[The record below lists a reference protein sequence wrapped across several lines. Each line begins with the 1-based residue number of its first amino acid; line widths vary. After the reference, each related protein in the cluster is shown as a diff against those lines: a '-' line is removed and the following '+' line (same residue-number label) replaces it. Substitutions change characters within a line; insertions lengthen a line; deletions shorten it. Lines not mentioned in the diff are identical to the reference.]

1 MAIGSILAII
11 VTMKKPW
18 KSTNTSRAICIYTRG
33 RGSLR
38 LLSRTR
44 GQTIMSLRNVPLADV
59 DLDDDEIRAVT
70 DVLRSK
76 WLSMGPV
83 TAEFER
89 QFAAMVG
96 VKHAFAVTNCT
107 AALHLAHLALGAG
120 PGDTVICPS
129 LTFVATA
136 NAIRYTG
143 AVPVFADVTSVE
155 NCNISPE
162 SLATCLDT
170 TTKGIC
176 VVHYGGYPCDIDSI
190 MALAR
195 RHGLYVV
202 EDVAHAPGA
211 GCSVTLPGN
220 GQDGSGER
228 VFKQCGN
235 IGDIGCFSFFSNK
248 NLTTGEGGMLTTNN
262 DDLAERIKLL
272 RSHGMTSLTW
282 DRDRGHSFSYDVTA
296 SGFNYRIDE
305 MRSALGLVQLRKL
318 AANNQRRAEAV
329 NRYHEKLAALE
340 GITLPFAHYTDLSSY
355 HLLPIVLPADDQRP
369 GFMQF
374 LKECGLQTSIHYPPI
389 HQFTYYRS
397 CTSPAAL
404 PVTEQ
409 LGRRL
414 VTLPLYPHITPQQ
427 IDAVVEAVTAWY
439 SQHV

>member
-1 MAIGSILAII
+1 MVIGSTSVTI
-11 VTMKKPW
+11 VTTKKPS
-18 KSTNTSRAICIYTRG
+18 KSTSTSRAICTWTRG
-33 RGSLR
+33 RSSLR
-38 LLSRTR
+38 LRCRLR
-44 GQTIMSLRNVPLADV
+44 GHTLVSLWNVPLADI
-59 DLDDDEIRAVT
+59 DLSDDEVRAVT

-89 QFAAMVG
+89 QFATMVG
-96 VKHAFAVTNCT
+96 VRHAFAVTNCT

-143 AVPVFADVTSVE
+143 AAPVFADVTSVE

-162 SLATCLDT
+162 RIAACLDA

-176 VVHYGGYPCDIDSI
+176 VVHYGGYPCDMDSI
-190 MALAR
+190 LALAQ

-211 GCSVTLPGN
+211 GCWVTVPGD
-220 GQDGSGER
+220 GQDRGGEW
-228 VFKQCGN
+228 VFKRCGN

-248 NLTTGEGGMLTTNN
+248 NLTTGEGGMLTTSN
-262 DDLAERIKLL
+262 DELAERLKLL

-305 MRSALGLVQLRKL
+305 MRSALGLVQIGKL
-318 AANNQRRAEAV
+318 EANNLRRAEAV

-340 GITLPFAHYTDLSSY
+340 GMTLAFAHYEGISSY

-369 GFMQF
+369 GFTEF
-374 LKECGLQTSIHYPPI
+374 LKERGIQ
-389 HQFTYYRS
+389 
-397 CTSPAAL
+397 
-404 PVTEQ
+404 
-409 LGRRL
+409 
-414 VTLPLYPHITPQQ
+414 
-427 IDAVVEAVTAWY
+427 
-439 SQHV
+439 

>member
-1 MAIGSILAII
+1 
-11 VTMKKPW
+11 
-18 KSTNTSRAICIYTRG
+18 
-33 RGSLR
+33 
-38 LLSRTR
+38 
-44 GQTIMSLRNVPLADV
+44 MSLWNVPLADI
-59 DLDDDEIRAVT
+59 DLSDDEIRAVT

-143 AVPVFADVTSVE
+143 AAPVFADVTSVE

-162 SLATCLDT
+162 SIAACLDA

-176 VVHYGGYPCDIDSI
+176 VVHYGGYPCDMDSI

-211 GCSVTLPGN
+211 GCWVTLPGN
-220 GQDGSGER
+220 GQDGGGER

-262 DDLAERIKLL
+262 DVLAERLKLL

-282 DRDRGHSFSYDVTA
+282 DRDRGHSFSYDVMA

-318 AANNQRRAEAV
+318 EANNQRRAEAV
-329 NRYHEKLAALE
+329 NRYHEKLTALE
-340 GITLPFAHYTDLSSY
+340 GIILPFAHYEGISSY
-355 HLLPIVLPADDQRP
+355 HLLPIVLPADEQRP
-369 GFMQF
+369 GFMRVPEGAWDSDKHA
-374 LKECGLQTSIHYPPI
+374 LPAHSSVYVLPLLHLACGVASDGAVGAA
-389 HQFTYYRS
+389 S
-397 CTSPAAL
+397 GDVAAL
-404 PVTEQ
+404 SAYHPPANRHCRGGSDRMAQPTRLRACCGQ
-409 LGRRL
+409 RGRGRWLGG
-414 VTLPLYPHITPQQ
+414 
-427 IDAVVEAVTAWY
+427 
-439 SQHV
+439 

>member
-1 MAIGSILAII
+1 
-11 VTMKKPW
+11 V
-18 KSTNTSRAICIYTRG
+18 
-33 RGSLR
+33 SLW
-38 LLSRTR
+38 
-44 GQTIMSLRNVPLADV
+44 NVPLADI
-59 DLDDDEIRAVT
+59 DLDEDEIQAVT

-89 QFAAMVG
+89 QFGAMVG

-120 PGDTVICPS
+120 PGDSVICPA

-143 AVPVFADVTSVE
+143 ANPVFADVTSAE
-155 NCNISPE
+155 NCNIAPE
-162 SLATCLDT
+162 SIAACINA

-176 VVHYGGYPCDIDSI
+176 VVHYGGYPCDMEAI

-211 GCSVTLPGN
+211 GCWVTIPE
-220 GQDGSGER
+220 DGSEAGER
-228 VFKQCGN
+228 VFKQCGS

-262 DDLAERIKLL
+262 DALAERIKLL

-282 DRDRGHSFSYDVTA
+282 DRERGHSFSYDVTD
-296 SGFNYRIDE
+296 SGWNYRIDE
-305 MRSALGLVQLRKL
+305 MRAALGLVQLRKL
-318 AANNQRRAEAV
+318 ATNNQRRAEAV
-329 NRYHEKLAALE
+329 NWYHEKLAALQ
-340 GITLPFAHYTDLSSY
+340 GIGLPFAHYAETSSY
-355 HLLPIVLPADDQRP
+355 HLMPIVLSADEQRP
-369 GFMQF
+369 GFMEF
-374 LKECGLQTSIHYPPI
+374 LKGRGIQTSIHYPPI

-397 CTSPAAL
+397 CIPAVTL

-409 LGRRL
+409 LGKRL
-414 VTLPLYPHITPQQ
+414 VTLPLHPLITPQQ
-427 IDAVVEAVTAWY
+427 IDIVVEAVTAWHD
-439 SQHV
+439 QHVS

>member
-1 MAIGSILAII
+1 
-11 VTMKKPW
+11 
-18 KSTNTSRAICIYTRG
+18 
-33 RGSLR
+33 
-38 LLSRTR
+38 
-44 GQTIMSLRNVPLADV
+44 MSLWNVPLADI
-59 DLDDDEIRAVT
+59 DMGDDEIRAVT

-83 TAEFER
+83 TVEFER

-96 VKHAFAVTNCT
+96 VTHAFAVTNCT

-143 AVPVFADVTSVE
+143 AAPVFADVTSAE

-162 SLATCLDT
+162 SIAACIDA

-176 VVHYGGYPCDIDSI
+176 VVHYGGYPCDMDSV

-211 GCSVTLPGN
+211 GCWVTLPGN
-220 GQDGSGER
+220 RQDGSGER

-248 NLTTGEGGMLTTNN
+248 NLATGEGGMLTTNN
-262 DDLAERIKLL
+262 DALAERLKLL

-318 AANNQRRAEAV
+318 ETNNQRRGEVV

-340 GITLPFAHYTDLSSY
+340 GIILPFAHYEGISSY
-355 HLLPIVLPADDQRP
+355 HLLPIVLPADEQRP
-369 GFMQF
+369 GFTEF
-374 LKECGLQTSIHYPPI
+374 LKACGIQTSMHYPPI

-414 VTLPLYPHITPQQ
+414 VTLPLYPHITFQQ

>member
-1 MAIGSILAII
+1 M
-11 VTMKKPW
+11 TNW
-18 KSTNTSRAICIYTRG
+18 K
-33 RGSLR
+33 
-38 LLSRTR
+38 
-44 GQTIMSLRNVPLADV
+44 VPLADI
-59 DLDDDEIRAVT
+59 DLGTEEIEAVT
-70 DVLRSK
+70 DVLRSR

-107 AALHLAHLALGAG
+107 AALHLAHQALGAG
-120 PGDTVICPS
+120 PGDTVICPA

-143 AVPVFADVTSVE
+143 ASPVFADVTSAA
-155 NCNISPE
+155 NCNIAPE
-162 SLATCLDT
+162 SIAACVDA

-176 VVHYGGYPCDIDSI
+176 VVHYGGYPCDMEGI
-190 MALAR
+190 MALAQ

-211 GCSVTLPGN
+211 GCWVTLPDNEQG
-220 GQDGSGER
+220 GEGER
-228 VFKQCGN
+228 VFKQCGS

-248 NLTTGEGGMLTTNN
+248 NLTTGEGGMLTTDN
-262 DDLAERIKLL
+262 DTLADRIKLL

-305 MRSALGLVQLRKL
+305 MRSALGLVQLHKL
-318 AANNQRRAEAV
+318 EANNQRRVEAV
-329 NRYHEKLAALE
+329 NRYHEKLAVLE
-340 GITLPFAHYTDLSSY
+340 GFILPFAHYEGTSSH
-355 HLLPIVLPADDQRP
+355 HLLPIVLPADEQRP

-374 LKECGLQTSIHYPPI
+374 LKERGIQTSIHYPPI

-397 CTSPAAL
+397 CTTPGVL

-427 IDAVVEAVTAWY
+427 IDAVVEAVTAWHN
-439 SQHV
+439 QHV

>member
-1 MAIGSILAII
+1 L
-11 VTMKKPW
+11 TNW
-18 KSTNTSRAICIYTRG
+18 K
-33 RGSLR
+33 
-38 LLSRTR
+38 
-44 GQTIMSLRNVPLADV
+44 VPLADI
-59 DLDDDEIRAVT
+59 DLGTEEIEAVT
-70 DVLRSK
+70 DVLRSR

-83 TAEFER
+83 TAEFEQ

-107 AALHLAHLALGAG
+107 AALHLAHQALGAG
-120 PGDTVICPS
+120 PGDTVICPA

-143 AVPVFADVTSVE
+143 ASPVFADVTSAA
-155 NCNISPE
+155 NCNIAPE
-162 SLATCLDT
+162 SIAACVDA

-176 VVHYGGYPCDIDSI
+176 VVHYGGYPCDMEGI

-211 GCSVTLPGN
+211 GCWVTLPGN
-220 GQDGSGER
+220 GQGEDGER
-228 VFKQCGN
+228 VFKQCGS

-248 NLTTGEGGMLTTNN
+248 NLTTGEGGMLTTDNVT
-262 DDLAERIKLL
+262 LADRIKLL

-305 MRSALGLVQLRKL
+305 MRSALGLVQLHKL
-318 AANNQRRAEAV
+318 EANKQRRAEAV
-329 NRYHEKLAALE
+329 NRYHEKLAVLE
-340 GITLPFAHYTDLSSY
+340 GFILPFAHYEGTSSY
-355 HLLPIVLPADDQRP
+355 HLLPIVLPADEQRP

-374 LKECGLQTSIHYPPI
+374 LKERGIQTSIHYPPI
-389 HQFTYYRS
+389 HQFTYYRA
-397 CTSPAAL
+397 CTTPVVL

-427 IDAVVEAVTAWY
+427 IDAVVEAVTVWHN
-439 SQHV
+439 QHV

>member
-1 MAIGSILAII
+1 
-11 VTMKKPW
+11 
-18 KSTNTSRAICIYTRG
+18 
-33 RGSLR
+33 
-38 LLSRTR
+38 
-44 GQTIMSLRNVPLADV
+44 MSLWTVPLADI
-59 DLDDDEIRAVT
+59 DLSEDEIRAVT

-89 QFAAMVG
+89 QFAQMVG
-96 VKHAFAVTNCT
+96 VQHAFAVTNCT

-120 PGDTVICPS
+120 PGDTVICPA

-143 AVPVFADVTSVE
+143 AAPVFADVTSTE

-162 SLATCLDT
+162 SIAACVDA

-176 VVHYGGYPCDIDSI
+176 VVHYGGYPCDMEAI

-195 RHGLYVV
+195 QHGLYVV

-211 GCSVTLPGN
+211 GCWVTMPGN
-220 GQDGSGER
+220 GQGETAEWVFRACGS
-228 VFKQCGN
+228 

-248 NLTTGEGGMLTTNN
+248 NLTTAEGGMLTTNN
-262 DDLAERIKLL
+262 DALAERIKLL

-296 SGFNYRIDE
+296 AGWNYRIDE

-318 AANNQRRAEAV
+318 EANNQRRAEAV
-329 NRYHEKLAALE
+329 QRYHEKLAVLE
-340 GITLPFAHYTDLSSY
+340 GVILPFAHYKGIAAY
-355 HLLPIVLPADDQRP
+355 HLLPIVLPGDEQRP
-369 GFMQF
+369 GFAEW
-374 LKECGLQTSIHYPPI
+374 LKGLGIQTSMHYPPI
-389 HQFTYYRS
+389 HQFTHYRS
-397 CTSPAAL
+397 CTPPVAL

-414 VTLPLYPHITPQQ
+414 VTLPLYPHMSSQH
-427 IDAVVEAVTAWY
+427 IDMVVEAVRAWH

>member
-1 MAIGSILAII
+1 
-11 VTMKKPW
+11 
-18 KSTNTSRAICIYTRG
+18 
-33 RGSLR
+33 
-38 LLSRTR
+38 
-44 GQTIMSLRNVPLADV
+44 LADI
-59 DLDDDEIRAVT
+59 DLSDDEIEAVT
-70 DVLRSK
+70 AVLRSK

-83 TAEFER
+83 TAEFEQ
-89 QFAAMVG
+89 QFAALVG
-96 VKHAFAVTNCT
+96 VKHALAVTNCT

-143 AVPVFADVTSVE
+143 ATPVFADVTSVA
-155 NCNISPE
+155 NCNIAPE
-162 SLATCLDT
+162 SIAAQVDA

-176 VVHYGGYPCDIDSI
+176 VVHYGGYPCDMDRI

-211 GCSVTLPGN
+211 GCWVTVPGP
-220 GQDGSGER
+220 GPHGSGER
-228 VFKQCGN
+228 VFRQCGS

-262 DDLAERIKLL
+262 DALAERLKLL

-296 SGFNYRIDE
+296 SGFNYRIDD

-329 NRYHEKLAALE
+329 NRYRERLAALQD
-340 GITLPFAHYTDLSSY
+340 ITVPFAQYEGVSSY
-355 HLLPIVLPADDQRP
+355 HLLPIVLPADEQRP
-369 GFMQF
+369 GFTAF
-374 LKECGLQTSIHYPPI
+374 LKERGIQTSLHYPPI
-389 HQFTYYRS
+389 HQFTHYRS
-397 CTSPAAL
+397 GTSSAAL

-414 VTLPLYPHITPQQ
+414 VTLPLYPQMRPQHIDT
-427 IDAVVEAVTAWY
+427 VVEAVTAWH

>member
-1 MAIGSILAII
+1 L
-11 VTMKKPW
+11 TNW
-18 KSTNTSRAICIYTRG
+18 K
-33 RGSLR
+33 
-38 LLSRTR
+38 
-44 GQTIMSLRNVPLADV
+44 VPLADI
-59 DLDDDEIRAVT
+59 DLGAEEIEAVAC
-70 DVLRSK
+70 VLRSR

-120 PGDTVICPS
+120 FGDTVICPS

-143 AVPVFADVTSVE
+143 ASPVFADVTSAAD
-155 NCNISPE
+155 CNIALE
-162 SLATCLDT
+162 SIAACVDAS
-170 TTKGIC
+170 TKGIC
-176 VVHYGGYPCDIDSI
+176 VVHYGGYPCDMEGI

-211 GCSVTLPGN
+211 GCWVTWPGN
-220 GQDGSGER
+220 GQGEEGER
-228 VFKQCGN
+228 VFKQCGS

-248 NLTTGEGGMLTTNN
+248 NLTTGEGGMLTTDN
-262 DDLAERIKLL
+262 DTLADRIKLL

-305 MRSALGLVQLRKL
+305 MRSALGLVQLHKL
-318 AANNQRRAEAV
+318 EANKQRRAEAV
-329 NRYHEKLAALE
+329 NRYHEKLADLE
-340 GITLPFAHYTDLSSY
+340 GCILPFVHYEGTSAY
-355 HLLPIVLPADDQRP
+355 HLLPIVLPADEQRP

-374 LKECGLQTSIHYPPI
+374 LKERGIQTSIHYPPI

-397 CTSPAAL
+397 YTTPVVL

-427 IDAVVEAVTAWY
+427 IDAVVEVVIAWHN
-439 SQHV
+439 QHV

>member
-1 MAIGSILAII
+1 
-11 VTMKKPW
+11 
-18 KSTNTSRAICIYTRG
+18 
-33 RGSLR
+33 
-38 LLSRTR
+38 
-44 GQTIMSLRNVPLADV
+44 MSLWNVPLADI

-96 VKHAFAVTNCT
+96 VEHAFAVTNCT

-120 PGDTVICPS
+120 PGATIICPS

-143 AVPVFADVTSVE
+143 AAPVFADVTSAD

-162 SLATCLDT
+162 SIAACIDATT
-170 TTKGIC
+170 QGIC
-176 VVHYGGYPCDIDSI
+176 VVHYGGYPCDMDGI
-190 MALAR
+190 MALAQH
-195 RHGLYVV
+195 HGLYVV

-211 GCSVTLPGN
+211 GCWVTVPGEAP
-220 GQDGSGER
+220 GTPGEAPGGGER
-228 VFKQCGN
+228 VFKQCGS

-248 NLTTGEGGMLTTNN
+248 NLTTGEGGMLTTDN
-262 DDLAERIKLL
+262 DALADRIKLL

-282 DRDRGHSFSYDVTA
+282 DRDRGHTFSYDVTA
-296 SGFNYRIDE
+296 SGWNYRIDE

-329 NRYHEKLAALE
+329 NRYHEQLAALDDV
-340 GITLPFAHYTDLSSY
+340 IVPFAHYDGTSSY
-355 HLLPIVLPADDQRP
+355 HLLPIVLPADEQRS
-369 GFMQF
+369 GFVEF
-374 LKECGLQTSIHYPPI
+374 LKARGIQTSMHYPPI
-389 HQFTYYRS
+389 HQFTHYRS
-397 CTSPAAL
+397 CTLPVAL

-427 IDAVVEAVTAWY
+427 IDTVVEAVTAWH